1 MESLRQSG
9 AKISEQSWRKR
20 ENHENDG
27 GGPTGDRRER
37 GEEGAGRVV
46 RVKAMKKEIEP
57 LMSSL
62 SNTAVAGE
70 YAFDA
75 GVDTRE

>member
-9 AKISEQSWRKR
+9 AKTSEQSWRKR
-20 ENHENDG
+20 GNHEG
-27 GGPTGDRRER
+27 EVGGPTGDRRVR
-37 GEEGAGRVV
+37 GDEGAGGEV
-46 RVKAMKKEIEP
+46 RIRAMINDIVP

-70 YAFDA
+70 
-75 GVDTRE
+75 